1 MLRWIWGLPGLAL
14 GLLVAALVGADLVSG
29 PGPARIY
36 SAGRGLGRL
45 LRRWGWVAT
54 TIGPCVFFWEPTR
67 RFDEGTLSHELAHV
81 EQWARWGPLF
91 LPLYLLAFARALV
104 GELVR
109 LRFRGAWLRAYRAIP
124 FEAEARARAGEGA

>member
-29 PGPARIY
+29 PEPARLY
-36 SAGRGLGRL
+36 TAPVKALWSAG
-45 LRRWGWVAT
+45 WAAT
-54 TIGPCVFFWEPTR
+54 TIGPCIFLWAPSR
-67 RFDEGTLSHELAHV
+67 RFDAVLLEHELVHV

-91 LPLYLLAFARALV
+91 LPLYLLAFARALL

-109 LRFRGAWLRAYRAIP
+109 LRIRGAWLRAYRAIP
-124 FEAEARARAGEGA
+124 FEAEARARAGEAA